1 MHESER
7 SRQRRHLVLRRQ
19 DDLGV
24 AMAGRNL
31 GRDAVQIFGPVGVV
45 HVLTTGSDHLERRKV
60 VVKPGGGDEKF
71 RVFDSWYSGTPHRG
85 TI

>member
-45 HVLTTGSDHLERRKV
+45 HVLTTGSDHLER
-60 VVKPGGGDEKF
+60 
-71 RVFDSWYSGTPHRG
+71 
-85 TI
+85 